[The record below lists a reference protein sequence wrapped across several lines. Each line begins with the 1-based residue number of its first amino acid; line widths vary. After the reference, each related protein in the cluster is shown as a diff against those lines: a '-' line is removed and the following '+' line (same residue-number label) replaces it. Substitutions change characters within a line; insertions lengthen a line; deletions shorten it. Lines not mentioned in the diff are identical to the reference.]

1 MMSDEGLVDILL
13 VRLGRDEEK
22 ERVKSLLIKELGFS
36 EEEAEQAVAK
46 TPNMIRKAVPMG
58 KGRVIQNRLYPY
70 IDLLPRMDLVDDDE
84 PDGEDAEGAG
94 APPDEDRPA
103 AGEEPVE
110 EPEGER
116 EVEQEVPG
124 LQTAATAVMDAG
136 FSGEGPEG
144 KTAPEAESQPQA
156 EEKREEDEDLEFE
169 AGNAPPPEETE
180 EEPAEES
187 DGMVVTSAAE
197 EMRQIERCH
206 ICGRTPTDGERL
218 APCRS
223 CGDLT
228 CRDCFDRMAHVCKKC
243 AADGKFVDKPPQ
255 RSQKVQRQPRASA
268 GKPAPAAASGGA
280 GGYNRNLLAGI
291 VAALVVLVVLAVG
304 YFVDPLGMFSDGSAA
319 SAASGV
325 TGPADSLPAVADT
338 ASVDTSSAVAADTA
352 STDSL
357 VSADTTTVEPVEE
370 PGPLNLASATLDSA
384 ASLAEPAEVPLITSP
399 GGGVRGLEILDEEL
413 EAIAGDIGR
422 VASYASIDLDAATLF
437 RTESGIS
444 VLALSILHP
453 EEDTRRYALLR
464 GLGHYLAPTGV
475 DELVFYYR
483 ENRYYDAR
491 VVPYLNSS
499 FPDLSQATGPMEFQE
514 LTGCSS
520 AEQWELL
527 DGEVRDWLTS
537 VQR

>member
-22 ERVKSLLIKELGFS
+22 ERVKSLLMKELGFS

-84 PDGEDAEGAG
+84 AAGEEAEGAG
-94 APPDEDRPA
+94 AEPDEDRPA

-110 EPEGER
+110 EPEEER
-116 EVEQEVPG
+116 EVEQEVSG

-136 FSGEGPEG
+136 FSTEEPEG
-144 KTAPEAESQPQA
+144 ETAPEAEPEPRA
-156 EEKREEDEDLEFE
+156 EEKRDEDEELEFE

-187 DGMVVTSAAE
+187 EGMVVTSAAE

-223 CGDLT
+223 CDDLT
-228 CRDCFDRMAHVCKKC
+228 CRDCFDRVAHVCKKC

-255 RSQKVQRQPRASA
+255 RKQKAQPQPRASA
-268 GKPAPAAASGGA
+268 GRPAPAAASGGG

-291 VAALVVLVVLAVG
+291 VAALVVLVLLAVG
-304 YFVDPLGMFSDGSAA
+304 YFVDPLGMFSDGSASA
-319 SAASGV
+319 AASGGTV
-325 TGPADSLPAVADT
+325 PADSLPAVADT

-352 STDSL
+352 SNDSL
-357 VSADTTTVEPVEE
+357 VSADTTAVEPAGE
-370 PGPLNLASATLDSA
+370 PGPLNLASATLDSM
-384 ASLAEPAEVPLITSP
+384 ASLADPAEVRLITSP
-399 GGGVRGLEILDEEL
+399 GVRGLDILDEEL
-413 EAIAGDIGR
+413 ETIAVDIGR
-422 VASYASIDLDAATLF
+422 VASSASIEVDAATLF

-483 ENRYYDAR
+483 ENQYYDAR
-491 VVPYLNSS
+491 VVPYLNSD

-537 VQR
+537 IQR

>member
-1 MMSDEGLVDILL
+1 MSDEGLVDILL

-70 IDLLPRMDLVDDDE
+70 IDLLPRMDLVDDDDE
-84 PDGEDAEGAG
+84 AAEEETEGAG
-94 APPDEDRPA
+94 PEQDEARPA
-103 AGEEPVE
+103 AEEEPVE
-110 EPEGER
+110 EPEGEG

-136 FSGEGPEG
+136 FSEEGTGGE
-144 KTAPEAESQPQA
+144 TAPEAEPEPQP
-156 EEKREEDEDLEFE
+156 EEKRDEDEDLELE
-169 AGNAPPPEETE
+169 DEYAPPPPPEETE
-180 EEPAEES
+180 EEPAKES
-187 DGMVVTSAAE
+187 EGMVVTSAAE

-223 CGDLT
+223 CGELT

-243 AADGKFVDKPPQ
+243 AAAGKFVDKPPQ
-255 RSQKVQRQPRASA
+255 RRQKTRPQPGASA
-268 GKPAPAAASGGA
+268 GKPAPAAASGGG
-280 GGYNRNLLAGI
+280 GGYNRNLLVGI
-291 VAALVVLVVLAVG
+291 AAALVVLVLLAVG
-304 YFVDPLGMFSDGSAA
+304 YFVDPLGIFSDGSA
-319 SAASGV
+319 STPAAGGA
-325 TGPADSLPAVADT
+325 GPADSLPAVADT

-352 STDSL
+352 ATDSL
-357 VSADTTTVEPVEE
+357 ASAEPAGE
-370 PGPLNLASATLDSA
+370 PGPLNLAAARLDSS
-384 ASLAEPAEVPLITSP
+384 ASLADPAEVPLITSP
-399 GGGVRGLEILDEEL
+399 GVRGLDILDEDL

-422 VASYASIDLDAATLF
+422 VASSASIDVDAATLF

-464 GLGHYLAPTGV
+464 GLGHYLVPTGV

-483 ENRYYDAR
+483 ENQYYDAR